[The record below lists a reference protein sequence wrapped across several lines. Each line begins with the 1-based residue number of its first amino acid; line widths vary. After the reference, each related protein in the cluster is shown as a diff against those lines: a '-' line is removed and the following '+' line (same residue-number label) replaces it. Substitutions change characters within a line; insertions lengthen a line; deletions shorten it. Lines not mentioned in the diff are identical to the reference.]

1 MNSLIYSELLKLSNI
16 QTDNFKKRAY
26 SNAANAIKSIKIE
39 IKTLSD
45 INGVKGIGKSSKEK
59 IAEIL
64 KNGSLNIECS
74 MDIDNELNTIKSNN
88 LVMKLSNIYG
98 IGNKQAIKISK
109 EINDF
114 NDLYLKQDSLLNN
127 KQKIGLKYYE
137 DLLKRI
143 PRNEIE
149 IHKKIIFDEWKTT
162 NIQLECEIVGSYR
175 RNKND
180 SGDIDIL
187 VTFPKNSP
195 KNFKILIES
204 LIKKNYLIEHL
215 AWGQKKYMGISKVGT
230 NPARRIDILYCTKE
244 EYPYC
249 LLYFT
254 GSGEY
259 NRGMR
264 DYLKKKGYKLNEKG
278 LTDLNNPDN
287 FNFIP
292 KTEKDI
298 FDFLNIKY
306 LNPEDRLIFSDK

>member
-137 DLLKRI
+137 DFLHLSFCFYYSNYI
-143 PRNEIE
+143 
-149 IHKKIIFDEWKTT
+149 
-162 NIQLECEIVGSYR
+162 LE
-175 RNKND
+175 
-180 SGDIDIL
+180 
-187 VTFPKNSP
+187 NS
-195 KNFKILIES
+195 
-204 LIKKNYLIEHL
+204 
-215 AWGQKKYMGISKVGT
+215 
-230 NPARRIDILYCTKE
+230 
-244 EYPYC
+244 
-249 LLYFT
+249 
-254 GSGEY
+254 
-259 NRGMR
+259 
-264 DYLKKKGYKLNEKG
+264 
-278 LTDLNNPDN
+278 
-287 FNFIP
+287 
-292 KTEKDI
+292 
-298 FDFLNIKY
+298 
-306 LNPEDRLIFSDK
+306 